1 MNFQSWK
8 VIVRGM
14 EIEPSFAK
22 LALQSKIRDDNDEE
36 LTITELETLDFEDKT
51 EQSELIAT
59 LMTKMVLKGKTS
71 IFEFDENEHIWRG
84 KWIQVDDDGIEHTID
99 LARKIYAYYDAESG
113 RNLGDN
119 QQLDKRMANKFIFLQ

>member
-1 MNFQSWK
+1 
-8 VIVRGM
+8 M

-36 LTITELETLDFEDKT
+36 LTITEIETLDFEDKT

-59 LMTKMVLKGKTS
+59 LMTKMVLKGKPS

-119 QQLDKRMANKFIFLQ
+119 QQLDKRMGNKFIFLQ